1 MRRSQLAIVSG
12 LAVIAAVSFSA
23 CGGDDQPAESADGPC
38 PSNLV
43 IQTDWWPEIEHG
55 GTYQLLGA
63 GGNVDASTFTYSGP
77 IDPRYAVGGIDT
89 VEIRAGGDAISFQ
102 PVSLVLKTD
111 PTVTIGFVNTD
122 QAIAR
127 SAKAR
132 VTAVASTLDLN
143 PQFLMWDPTQV
154 DIDPADPSSIAASG
168 ARILHFPNMAYIA
181 WMTAKGFM
189 TAEQGDPNYKGAPDQ
204 WIANGGD
211 FVQQGFVTNE
221 KFKYEN
227 LIDWKD
233 GAPAPIDFVLIHDL
247 GWQPYPAAYSVLTE
261 RLGELTPCLELLVPR
276 LQQAWVD
283 FLSDPTPTSDVIVN
297 VAKGYNNYWTVTPEL
312 NAAAIELFSSLRIAS
327 NGSDST
333 YGNFD
338 LDRVSTQFG
347 EATTLFK
354 SQNLEIDPDLT
365 AANSVTNEF
374 IDPSI
379 GLPG

>member
-1 MRRSQLAIVSG
+1 MRRISIALALTTTATLS
-12 LAVIAAVSFSA
+12 IAA
-23 CGGDDQPAESADGPC
+23 CGGNDSTSSSSGVC
-38 PSNLV
+38 PTNLV

-55 GTYQLLGA
+55 GTYQLVGA
-63 GGNVDASTFTYSGP
+63 GGSVDASNFTYSGP
-77 IDPRYAVGGIDT
+77 IDPRYAVGGIET

-111 PTVTIGFVNTD
+111 PAVTLGFVNTD

-132 VTAVASTLDLN
+132 VTAVASTLDVN

-154 DIDPADPSSIAASG
+154 DIDPTDPTSIASSG

-181 WMTAKGFM
+181 WMMQKGFM
-189 TAEQGDPNYKGAPDQ
+189 SPDQSDPNYKGAPDQ

-227 LIDWKD
+227 LIEWKD
-233 GAPAPIDFVLIHDL
+233 GKPAPIDYVLVHDL
-247 GWQPYPAAYSVLTE
+247 GWQPYPAAYSVLTD
-261 RLGELTPCLELLVPR
+261 RLDELSPCLTLLVPR

-283 FLSDPTPTSDVIVN
+283 FLKSPSATSDVIVN

-312 NAAAIELFSSLRIAS
+312 NAAAIDLFSTLGIAA
-327 NGSDST
+327 NGADST

-338 LDRVSTQFG
+338 LDRIATQFD
-347 EATTLFK
+347 EATSLFA
-354 SQNLEIDPDLT
+354 SQNLEIDPTLT
-365 AANSVTNEF
+365 ADNSVTNEF

-379 GLPG
+379 GLQD